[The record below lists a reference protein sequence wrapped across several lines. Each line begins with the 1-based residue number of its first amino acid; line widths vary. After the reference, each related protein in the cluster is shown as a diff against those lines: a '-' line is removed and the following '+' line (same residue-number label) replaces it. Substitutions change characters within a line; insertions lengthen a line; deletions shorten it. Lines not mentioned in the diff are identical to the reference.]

1 MAKFLSIG
9 EVMLEMADV
18 GDGLYRKSFAGDTF
32 NVAHYLS
39 EVTKEDVQID
49 YLTAV
54 GTDADS
60 ISCLDFLHQ
69 HGVGISR
76 CVKDPSRTIG
86 LFILANDSA
95 GEKQYGYWRGQSAVR
110 HLFDELQDLSGY
122 DWIYL
127 SGITG
132 AITENKEQLI
142 GSLKLAREQKTQVA
156 YDFNFR
162 DQLWTRTEAIEFSA
176 IVLGLCDLVKI
187 SDEELEVLY
196 PNQDLKEL
204 STLYPNAEWVLTCG
218 GEKGEVWRDG
228 NLVAS
233 QVFQSVETVA
243 DSSAAGDSF
252 IAAYIAAKLEGGD
265 PKQGLQRGHA
275 VASQVVCS
283 KGSIVPL
290 DLTKL
295 D

>member
-1 MAKFLSIG
+1 MTKFLSIG

-39 EVTKEDVQID
+39 EVTKENVQID

-54 GTDADS
+54 GTDAQS
-60 ISCLDFLHQ
+60 TACLDFLHQ
-69 HGVGISR
+69 HGVGTSR

-86 LFILANDSA
+86 LFLLSNDSA

-132 AITENKEQLI
+132 AVTENKELLVN
-142 GSLKLAREQKTQVA
+142 SLKLAREQKAQVA
-156 YDFNFR
+156 YDFNYR
-162 DQLWTRTEAIEFSA
+162 GQLWTPLEAVEFA
-176 IVLGLCDLVKI
+176 AAVLGHCDVVKI
-187 SDEELEVLY
+187 SDEELDVLY
-196 PNQDLKEL
+196 PDQGLEVL

-218 GEKGEVWRDG
+218 GEKGEVWRGG
-228 NLVAS
+228 NLIAS
-233 QVFQSVETVA
+233 QIFQSVESVV

-252 IAAYIAAKLEGGD
+252 IAAYIGAKLEDGD
-265 PKQGLQRGHA
+265 PKQGLRRGHA
-275 VASQVVCS
+275 VASQVVCC